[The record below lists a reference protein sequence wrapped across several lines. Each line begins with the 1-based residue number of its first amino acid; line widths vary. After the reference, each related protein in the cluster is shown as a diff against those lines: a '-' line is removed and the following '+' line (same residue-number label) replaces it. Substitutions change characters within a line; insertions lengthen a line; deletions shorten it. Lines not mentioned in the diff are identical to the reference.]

1 MPKRIIAKD
10 VSIYVAQMNNVSY
23 ISLTDIARFKD
34 EVRSDYIIQNW
45 MRTRSTVEFLG
56 IWEKIHNPDFKSIEF
71 EVFKNE
77 AGANSFSLAPRKW
90 IDSTNALGIV
100 TKKGRY
106 GGGTLAHPDIAFE
119 FAGWISAE
127 FKLYVIKEFQ
137 RLKQEENDR
146 LVLGWDSRRM
156 LTKINYRIHTDSI
169 KENIVVP
176 QGLGKSAA
184 GVVYAS
190 EADILNLALF
200 GMTAAEWKEA
210 NKSKEGNIRDYADVA
225 QLVCLAN
232 LESFNSILIKHD
244 VAKIERF
251 EQLHEVAV
259 SQMRSLVS
267 NPSVKKLT
275 GELV

>member
-1 MPKRIIAKD
+1 
-10 VSIYVAQMNNVSY
+10 MNNASY

-34 EVRSDYIIQNW
+34 EARSDYLIQNW

-71 EVFKNE
+71 DVFKNE
-77 AGANSFSLAPRKW
+77 AGANSFSLTPKKW
-90 IDSTNALGIV
+90 VDATNALGIV

-146 LVLGWDSRRM
+146 LALGWDSKRM
-156 LTKINYRIHTDSI
+156 LTKINYKIHTDSI
-169 KENIVVP
+169 RDNIITP
-176 QGLGKSAA
+176 KKLDKSAA
-184 GVVYAS
+184 KIVYAS

-200 GMTAAEWKEA
+200 GMTAKEWKDA
-210 NKSKEGNIRDYADVA
+210 NKSKEGNIRDYADVT

-232 LESFNSILIKHD
+232 LESLNSILIKQG
-244 VAKIERF
+244 VAKTDRF
-251 EQLHEVAV
+251 EQLHEAAEF
-259 SQMRSLVS
+259 QMRSLS
-267 NPSVKKLT
+267 NNPSVKKLA
-275 GELV
+275 G